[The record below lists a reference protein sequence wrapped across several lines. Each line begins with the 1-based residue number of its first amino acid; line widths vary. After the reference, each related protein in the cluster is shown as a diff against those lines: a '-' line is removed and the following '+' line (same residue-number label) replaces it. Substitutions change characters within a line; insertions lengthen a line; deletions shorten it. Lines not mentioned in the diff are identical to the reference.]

1 MSVSIAEKSNPV
13 SKLKWEKSD
22 SVWTMGL
29 YATAVGA
36 GTLFLPITVGSNSPV
51 ILLFILLLAFPLSY
65 YSHRALS
72 RFVLSSSHREGDI
85 THVVEEHFGARAGKL
100 LMLVYLMAFYPIIL
114 VYSISI
120 TNAIQSFVV
129 HQLGDAE
136 LPRGLLVL
144 GVMLGL
150 HLVLLAGKQIVVS
163 AISVLALPMVAFLI
177 GLSIYLLPQWSLS
190 YFSESQAVDWRDPAF
205 WKSLWLIVPVM
216 VFSFSH
222 APIISSFSAA
232 QKKRCQENA
241 DLRAKRIIK
250 YSSMLICGS
259 VLFFVVS
266 CVMSLSQAEMALAR
280 TDNISVLS
288 ALANKFSNPL
298 IAYVGPLIAIL
309 AMSKSFLGTSMG
321 VSEGT
326 VSMESGAC
334 QGLGLSLKE
343 STIARVSSVILF
355 MVTAVITYLN
365 PNVLD
370 IIERVSGPLIAVILF
385 LLIYAVPLVM
395 VFAACSIYRLP
406 ALKRYRGPSTIFVL
420 VMGLLAISALIYDL
434 L

>member
-51 ILLFILLLAFPLSY
+51 ILLLILLLAFPLSY

-72 RFVLSSSHREGDI
+72 RFVLSSSHKEGDI

-100 LMLVYLMAFYPIIL
+100 LMLVYLTAFYPIIL

-136 LPRGLLVL
+136 IPRGLLVL

-232 QKKRCQENA
+232 QKKRCQESA

-250 YSSMLICGS
+250 CSSLLICGS

-266 CVMSLSQAEMALAR
+266 CVMSLSQAEMAQAR
-280 TDNISVLS
+280 IDNISVLS

-326 VSMESGAC
+326 VSMVSGAC
-334 QGLGLSLKE
+334 QGLGLSLRE
-343 STIARVSSVILF
+343 ATIARVSSVILF
-355 MVTAVITYLN
+355 VVTGVITYLN
-365 PNVLD
+365 PNVLE
-370 IIERVSGPLIAVILF
+370 IIEKVSGPLIAVILF
-385 LLIYAVPLVM
+385 LLP
-395 VFAACSIYRLP
+395 ACSIYRLP
-406 ALKRYRGPSTIFVL
+406 ALKRYRGASTLFVL
-420 VMGLLAISALIYDL
+420 VIGLLAISALIYDL

>member
-72 RFVLSSSHREGDI
+72 RFVLSSSHKEGDI
-85 THVVEEHFGARAGKL
+85 THVVEEHFGAKAGKL

-190 YFSESQAVDWRDPAF
+190 YFSESQSVDWRDPAF

-232 QKKRCQENA
+232 QKKRCQESA

-259 VLFFVVS
+259 VLFFVV
-266 CVMSLSQAEMALAR
+266 SQAEMALAR

-326 VSMESGAC
+326 VSMVSGAC

-385 LLIYAVPLVM
+385 LLP
-395 VFAACSIYRLP
+395 ACSIYRLP
-406 ALKRYRGPSTIFVL
+406 ALKRYRGPSTLFVL

>member
-72 RFVLSSSHREGDI
+72 RFVLSSSHKEGDI

-136 LPRGLLVL
+136 IPRGLLVL

-232 QKKRCQENA
+232 QKKRCQESA

-250 YSSMLICGS
+250 CSSLLICGS

-266 CVMSLSQAEMALAR
+266 CVMSLSQAEMAQAR
-280 TDNISVLS
+280 IDNISVLS

-326 VSMESGAC
+326 VSMVSGAC
-334 QGLGLSLKE
+334 QGLGLSLRE
-343 STIARVSSVILF
+343 TTIARVSSVILF
-355 MVTAVITYLN
+355 VVTGVITYLN
-365 PNVLD
+365 PNVLE
-370 IIERVSGPLIAVILF
+370 IIEKVSGPLIAVILF
-385 LLIYAVPLVM
+385 LLP
-395 VFAACSIYRLP
+395 ACSIYRLP
-406 ALKRYRGPSTIFVL
+406 ALKRYRGASTLFVL
-420 VMGLLAISALIYDL
+420 VIGLLAISALIYDL

>member
-1 MSVSIAEKSNPV
+1 M
-13 SKLKWEKSD
+13 
-22 SVWTMGL
+22 
-29 YATAVGA
+29 
-36 GTLFLPITVGSNSPV
+36 
-51 ILLFILLLAFPLSY
+51 
-65 YSHRALS
+65 
-72 RFVLSSSHREGDI
+72 
-85 THVVEEHFGARAGKL
+85 VEEHFGARAGKL

-129 HQLGDAE
+129 HQLGNTE
-136 LPRGLLVL
+136 IPRGLLVL

-190 YFSESQAVDWRDPAF
+190 YFSESQGVDWRDPAF

-232 QKKRCQENA
+232 QKKRCQASA
-241 DLRAKRIIK
+241 DQRAKRIIK
-250 YSSMLICGS
+250 CSSLLICGS

-266 CVMSLSQAEMALAR
+266 CVMSLSQAEMAQAR
-280 TDNISVLS
+280 IDNISVLS

-326 VSMESGAC
+326 VSMVNGAC
-334 QGLGLSLKE
+334 QGLGLSLCE
-343 STIARVSSVILF
+343 ATIARVSSVILF
-355 MVTAVITYLN
+355 VVTGVITYLN
-365 PNVLD
+365 PNVLE
-370 IIERVSGPLIAVILF
+370 IIEKVSGPLIAVILF
-385 LLIYAVPLVM
+385 LLP
-395 VFAACSIYRLP
+395 ACSIYRLP
-406 ALKRYRGPSTIFVL
+406 ALQRYRGASTLFVL
-420 VMGLLAISALIYDL
+420 VIGLLAISALIYDL

>member
-85 THVVEEHFGARAGKL
+85 THVVEEHFGAKAGKL

-232 QKKRCQENA
+232 QKKRCQESA

-250 YSSMLICGS
+250 CSSLLICGS

-266 CVMSLSQAEMALAR
+266 CVMSLSQAEMAQAR
-280 TDNISVLS
+280 IDNISVLS

-326 VSMESGAC
+326 VSMVSGAC
-334 QGLGLSLKE
+334 QGLGLSLRE
-343 STIARVSSVILF
+343 ATIARVSSVILF
-355 MVTAVITYLN
+355 VVTGVITYLN
-365 PNVLD
+365 PNVLE
-370 IIERVSGPLIAVILF
+370 IIEKVSGPLIAVILF
-385 LLIYAVPLVM
+385 LLP
-395 VFAACSIYRLP
+395 ACSIYRLP
-406 ALKRYRGPSTIFVL
+406 ALKRYRGASTLFVL
-420 VMGLLAISALIYDL
+420 VIGLLAISALIYDL

>member
-85 THVVEEHFGARAGKL
+85 THVVEEHFGAKAGKL

-129 HQLGDAE
+129 HQLGNAE
-136 LPRGLLVL
+136 LPRGLLVV

-150 HLVLLAGKQIVVS
+150 HLILLAGKQIVVS
-163 AISVLALPMVAFLI
+163 AISVLALPMIAFLI
-177 GLSIYLLPQWSLS
+177 GLSVYLLPQWSLS
-190 YFSESQAVDWRDPAF
+190 YFSESQAVEWRDPAF

-232 QKKRCQENA
+232 QKKRCQESA

-250 YSSMLICGS
+250 YSSLLICGS

-326 VSMESGAC
+326 VSMVSGAC

-385 LLIYAVPLVM
+385 LLP
-395 VFAACSIYRLP
+395 ACSIYRLP
-406 ALKRYRGPSTIFVL
+406 ALKRYRGPSTLFVL

>member
-72 RFVLSSSHREGDI
+72 RFVLSSSHKEGDI

-100 LMLVYLMAFYPIIL
+100 LMLVYLTAFYPIIL

-136 LPRGLLVL
+136 IPRGLLVL

-232 QKKRCQENA
+232 QKKRCQESA

-250 YSSMLICGS
+250 CSSLLICGS

-266 CVMSLSQAEMALAR
+266 CVMSLSQAEMAQAR
-280 TDNISVLS
+280 IDNISVLS

-326 VSMESGAC
+326 VSMVSGAC
-334 QGLGLSLKE
+334 QGLGLSLRE

-355 MVTAVITYLN
+355 VVTGVITYLN
-365 PNVLD
+365 PNVLE
-370 IIERVSGPLIAVILF
+370 IIEKVSGPLIAVILF
-385 LLIYAVPLVM
+385 LLP
-395 VFAACSIYRLP
+395 ACSIYRLP
-406 ALKRYRGPSTIFVL
+406 ALKRYRGASTLFVL
-420 VMGLLAISALIYDL
+420 VIGLLAISALIYDL

>member
-1 MSVSIAEKSNPV
+1 MSVSIAEKSNSV

-85 THVVEEHFGARAGKL
+85 THVVEEHFGAKAGKL

-129 HQLGDAE
+129 HQLGDAK

-232 QKKRCQENA
+232 QKKRCQESA

-326 VSMESGAC
+326 VSMVSGAC

-385 LLIYAVPLVM
+385 LLP
-395 VFAACSIYRLP
+395 ACSIYRLP
-406 ALKRYRGPSTIFVL
+406 ALKRYRGPSTLFVL

>member
-1 MSVSIAEKSNPV
+1 MSVSIAEKSNQV
-13 SKLKWEKSD
+13 AKMKWEKSD

-129 HQLGDAE
+129 HQLGNAE
-136 LPRGLLVL
+136 IPRGLLVL

-150 HLVLLAGKQIVVS
+150 HLILLAGKQIVVS
-163 AISVLALPMVAFLI
+163 AISVLALPMVAFLL

-190 YFSESQAVDWRDPAF
+190 YFSESQGVDWRDPAF

-222 APIISSFSAA
+222 APIISSFTAA
-232 QKKRCQENA
+232 QKKRCHESA
-241 DLRAKRIIK
+241 DLRTKRIIK
-250 YSSMLICGS
+250 CSSLLICGS

-266 CVMSLSQAEMALAR
+266 CVMSLSQAEMAQAR
-280 TDNISVLS
+280 IDNISVLS

-326 VSMESGAC
+326 VSMVNGAC
-334 QGLGLSLKE
+334 QGLGLSLRE
-343 STIARVSSVILF
+343 TTIARVSSVILF
-355 MVTAVITYLN
+355 VVTGVITYLN
-365 PNVLD
+365 PNVLE
-370 IIERVSGPLIAVILF
+370 IIEKVSGPLIAVILF
-385 LLIYAVPLVM
+385 LLP
-395 VFAACSIYRLP
+395 ACSIYRLP
-406 ALKRYRGPSTIFVL
+406 ALKRYRGASTLFVL
-420 VMGLLAISALIYDL
+420 VIGLLAISALIYDL

>member
-129 HQLGDAE
+129 HQLGNAE

-150 HLVLLAGKQIVVS
+150 HLILLAGKQIVVS

-232 QKKRCQENA
+232 QKKRCQESA

-250 YSSMLICGS
+250 CSSMLICGS

-326 VSMESGAC
+326 VSMVNGAC
-334 QGLGLSLKE
+334 QGLGLSLRE
-343 STIARVSSVILF
+343 TTIARVSSVILF
-355 MVTAVITYLN
+355 VVTGVITYLN
-365 PNVLD
+365 PNVLE
-370 IIERVSGPLIAVILF
+370 IIEKVSGPLIAVILF
-385 LLIYAVPLVM
+385 LLP
-395 VFAACSIYRLP
+395 ACSIYRLP
-406 ALKRYRGPSTIFVL
+406 ALKRYRGASTLFVL
-420 VMGLLAISALIYDL
+420 VIGLLAISALIYDL

>member
-85 THVVEEHFGARAGKL
+85 THVVEEHFGAKAGKL

-190 YFSESQAVDWRDPAF
+190 YFTESQAVDWRDPAF

-232 QKKRCQENA
+232 QKKRCQESA

-326 VSMESGAC
+326 VSMVSGAC
-334 QGLGLSLKE
+334 QGMGLSLKE

-370 IIERVSGPLIAVILF
+370 IIERVSGPLIAMILF
-385 LLIYAVPLVM
+385 LLP
-395 VFAACSIYRLP
+395 ACSIYRLP
-406 ALKRYRGPSTIFVL
+406 ALKRYRGPSTLFVL

>member
-85 THVVEEHFGARAGKL
+85 THVVEEHFGAKAGKL

-190 YFSESQAVDWRDPAF
+190 YFTESQAVDWRDPAF

-232 QKKRCQENA
+232 QKKRCQESA

-326 VSMESGAC
+326 VSMVSGAC

-385 LLIYAVPLVM
+385 LLP
-395 VFAACSIYRLP
+395 ACSIYRLP
-406 ALKRYRGPSTIFVL
+406 TLKRYRGPSTLFVL

>member
-1 MSVSIAEKSNPV
+1 MSVSIAEKSTPV

-85 THVVEEHFGARAGKL
+85 THVVEEHFGAKAGKL

-129 HQLGDAE
+129 HQLGNAE
-136 LPRGLLVL
+136 LPRGLLVV

-150 HLVLLAGKQIVVS
+150 HLILLAGKQIVVS

-190 YFSESQAVDWRDPAF
+190 YFSESQAVEWRDPAF

-232 QKKRCQENA
+232 QKKRCQESA

-250 YSSMLICGS
+250 CSSLLICGS

-326 VSMESGAC
+326 VSMVSGAC

-355 MVTAVITYLN
+355 MVTAIITYLN

-385 LLIYAVPLVM
+385 LLP
-395 VFAACSIYRLP
+395 ACSIYRLP
-406 ALKRYRGPSTIFVL
+406 ALKRYRGPSTLFVL

>member
-190 YFSESQAVDWRDPAF
+190 YFSVSQAVDWRDPAF

-326 VSMESGAC
+326 VSMVSGAC

-385 LLIYAVPLVM
+385 LLP
-395 VFAACSIYRLP
+395 ACSIYRLP

>member
-85 THVVEEHFGARAGKL
+85 THVVEEHFGAKAGKL

-190 YFSESQAVDWRDPAF
+190 YFTESQAVDWRDPAF

-232 QKKRCQENA
+232 QKKRCQESA

-326 VSMESGAC
+326 VSMVSGAC

-385 LLIYAVPLVM
+385 LLP
-395 VFAACSIYRLP
+395 ACSIYRLP
-406 ALKRYRGPSTIFVL
+406 ALKRYRGSSTIFVL

>member
-72 RFVLSSSHREGDI
+72 RFVLSSSHKEGDI
-85 THVVEEHFGARAGKL
+85 THVVEEHFGAKAGKL

-232 QKKRCQENA
+232 QKKRCQESA

-326 VSMESGAC
+326 VSMVSGAC

-385 LLIYAVPLVM
+385 LLP
-395 VFAACSIYRLP
+395 ACSIYRLP
-406 ALKRYRGPSTIFVL
+406 ALKRYCGPSTLFVL

>member
-1 MSVSIAEKSNPV
+1 MSVAIAEKSNPA

-51 ILLFILLLAFPLSY
+51 ILLFILLMAFPLSY

-136 LPRGLLVL
+136 IPRGLLVL

-232 QKKRCQENA
+232 QKKRCQDSA

-250 YSSMLICGS
+250 CSSLLICGS

-266 CVMSLSQAEMALAR
+266 CVMSLSQAEMAQAR
-280 TDNISVLS
+280 IDNISVLS

-326 VSMESGAC
+326 VSMVSGAC

-385 LLIYAVPLVM
+385 LLP
-395 VFAACSIYRLP
+395 ACSIYRLP
-406 ALKRYRGPSTIFVL
+406 ALKRYRGPSTLFVL

>member
-85 THVVEEHFGARAGKL
+85 THVVEEHFGAKAGKL

-129 HQLGDAE
+129 HQLGNAE

-150 HLVLLAGKQIVVS
+150 HLILLAGKQIVVS

-232 QKKRCQENA
+232 QKKRCQESA

-326 VSMESGAC
+326 VSMVSGAC

-385 LLIYAVPLVM
+385 LLP
-395 VFAACSIYRLP
+395 ACSIYRLP
-406 ALKRYRGPSTIFVL
+406 ALKRYRGPSTLFVL

>member
-85 THVVEEHFGARAGKL
+85 THVVEEHFGAKAGKL

-129 HQLGDAE
+129 HQLGNAE

-150 HLVLLAGKQIVVS
+150 HLILLAGKQIVVS
-163 AISVLALPMVAFLI
+163 AICVLALPIVAFLI
-177 GLSIYLLPQWSLS
+177 GLSIYLLPHWSLS

-232 QKKRCQENA
+232 QKKRCQESA

-250 YSSMLICGS
+250 CSSMLICGS

-326 VSMESGAC
+326 VSMVSGAC
-334 QGLGLSLKE
+334 QGLGLSLRE

-385 LLIYAVPLVM
+385 LLP
-395 VFAACSIYRLP
+395 ACSIYRLP
-406 ALKRYRGPSTIFVL
+406 ALKRYRGPSTLFVL

>member
-1 MSVSIAEKSNPV
+1 M
-13 SKLKWEKSD
+13 
-22 SVWTMGL
+22 
-29 YATAVGA
+29 
-36 GTLFLPITVGSNSPV
+36 
-51 ILLFILLLAFPLSY
+51 
-65 YSHRALS
+65 
-72 RFVLSSSHREGDI
+72 LSSSHREGDI
-85 THVVEEHFGARAGKL
+85 THVVEEHFGAKAGKL

-190 YFSESQAVDWRDPAF
+190 YFTESQAVDWRDPAF

-232 QKKRCQENA
+232 QKKRCHESA

-326 VSMESGAC
+326 VSMVSGAC

-385 LLIYAVPLVM
+385 LLP
-395 VFAACSIYRLP
+395 ACSIYRLP
-406 ALKRYRGPSTIFVL
+406 ALKRYRGSSTIFVL

>member
-1 MSVSIAEKSNPV
+1 
-13 SKLKWEKSD
+13 
-22 SVWTMGL
+22 MGL

-85 THVVEEHFGARAGKL
+85 THVVEEHFGAKAGKL

-190 YFSESQAVDWRDPAF
+190 YFGESQSVDWRDPAF

-250 YSSMLICGS
+250 CSSMLICGS

-326 VSMESGAC
+326 VSMVSGAC

-385 LLIYAVPLVM
+385 LLP
-395 VFAACSIYRLP
+395 ACSIYRLP
-406 ALKRYRGPSTIFVL
+406 ALKRYRGPSTLFVL

>member
-85 THVVEEHFGARAGKL
+85 THVVEEHFGAKAGKL

-232 QKKRCQENA
+232 QKKRCQESA

-326 VSMESGAC
+326 VSMVSGAC

-385 LLIYAVPLVM
+385 LLP
-395 VFAACSIYRLP
+395 ACSIYRLP
-406 ALKRYRGPSTIFVL
+406 ALKRYRGPSTLFLCIGVSRA
-420 VMGLLAISALIYDL
+420 GRWRSGPPSASRWPAR
-434 L
+434 

>member
-100 LMLVYLMAFYPIIL
+100 LMLVYLTAFYPIIL

-136 LPRGLLVL
+136 IPRGLLVL

-232 QKKRCQENA
+232 QKKRCQESA

-250 YSSMLICGS
+250 CSSLLICGS

-266 CVMSLSQAEMALAR
+266 CVMSLSQAEMAQAR
-280 TDNISVLS
+280 IDNISVLS

-326 VSMESGAC
+326 VSMVSGAC
-334 QGLGLSLKE
+334 QGLGLSLRE
-343 STIARVSSVILF
+343 TTIARVSSVILF
-355 MVTAVITYLN
+355 VVTGVITYLN
-365 PNVLD
+365 PNVLE
-370 IIERVSGPLIAVILF
+370 IIEKVSGPLIAVILF
-385 LLIYAVPLVM
+385 LLP
-395 VFAACSIYRLP
+395 ACSIYRLP
-406 ALKRYRGPSTIFVL
+406 ALKRYRGASTLFVL
-420 VMGLLAISALIYDL
+420 VIGLLAISALIYDL

>member
-72 RFVLSSSHREGDI
+72 RFVLSSSHKEGDI

-100 LMLVYLMAFYPIIL
+100 LMLVYLTAFYPIIL

-136 LPRGLLVL
+136 VPRGLLVL

-232 QKKRCQENA
+232 QKKRCQESA

-250 YSSMLICGS
+250 CSSLLICGS

-266 CVMSLSQAEMALAR
+266 CVMSLSQAEMAQAR
-280 TDNISVLS
+280 IDNISVLS

-326 VSMESGAC
+326 VSMVSGAC
-334 QGLGLSLKE
+334 QGLGLSLRE
-343 STIARVSSVILF
+343 ATIARVSSVILF
-355 MVTAVITYLN
+355 VVTGVITYLN
-365 PNVLD
+365 PNVLE
-370 IIERVSGPLIAVILF
+370 IIEKVSGPLIAVILF
-385 LLIYAVPLVM
+385 LLP
-395 VFAACSIYRLP
+395 ACSIYRLP
-406 ALKRYRGPSTIFVL
+406 TLKRYRGASTLFVL
-420 VMGLLAISALIYDL
+420 VIGLLAISALIYDL

>member
-72 RFVLSSSHREGDI
+72 RFVLSSSHKEGDI

-100 LMLVYLMAFYPIIL
+100 LMLIYLMAFYPIIL

-190 YFSESQAVDWRDPAF
+190 YFTESQAVDWRDPAF

-232 QKKRCQENA
+232 QKKRCQESA

-326 VSMESGAC
+326 VSMVSGAC

-385 LLIYAVPLVM
+385 LLP
-395 VFAACSIYRLP
+395 ACSIYRLP
-406 ALKRYRGPSTIFVL
+406 ALKRYRGPSTLFVL

>member
-1 MSVSIAEKSNPV
+1 MSVSIAEKSHPV

-72 RFVLSSSHREGDI
+72 RFVLSSSHKEGDI

-190 YFSESQAVDWRDPAF
+190 YFTESQAVEWRDPAF

-232 QKKRCQENA
+232 QKKRCQESA

-250 YSSMLICGS
+250 CSSMLICGS

-326 VSMESGAC
+326 VSMVSGAC

-355 MVTAVITYLN
+355 MVTALITYLN

-385 LLIYAVPLVM
+385 LLP
-395 VFAACSIYRLP
+395 ACSIYRLP
-406 ALKRYRGPSTIFVL
+406 ALKRYRGPSTLFVL

>member
-72 RFVLSSSHREGDI
+72 RFVLSSSHKEGDI

-150 HLVLLAGKQIVVS
+150 HLILLAGKQIVVS

-190 YFSESQAVDWRDPAF
+190 YFSESQAVEWRDPAF

-232 QKKRCQENA
+232 QKKRCQESA

-326 VSMESGAC
+326 VSMVSGAC

-355 MVTAVITYLN
+355 LVTALITYLN

-385 LLIYAVPLVM
+385 LLP
-395 VFAACSIYRLP
+395 ACSIYRLP
-406 ALKRYRGPSTIFVL
+406 VLKRYRGPSTLFVL

>member
-72 RFVLSSSHREGDI
+72 RFVLSSSHKEGDI

-190 YFSESQAVDWRDPAF
+190 YFTESQPVDWRDPAF

-232 QKKRCQENA
+232 QKKRCQESA

-250 YSSMLICGS
+250 CSSMLICGS

-326 VSMESGAC
+326 VSMVSGAC

-385 LLIYAVPLVM
+385 LLP
-395 VFAACSIYRLP
+395 ACSIYRLP
-406 ALKRYRGPSTIFVL
+406 ALKRYRGPSTLFVL

>member
-72 RFVLSSSHREGDI
+72 RFVLSSSHKEGDI
-85 THVVEEHFGARAGKL
+85 THVVEEHFGAKAGKL

-190 YFSESQAVDWRDPAF
+190 YFTESQAVDWRDPAF

-232 QKKRCQENA
+232 QKKRCQESA

-250 YSSMLICGS
+250 CSSMLICGS

-266 CVMSLSQAEMALAR
+266 CVMSLSQAEMTLAR

-326 VSMESGAC
+326 VSMVSGAC
-334 QGLGLSLKE
+334 QGLGLSLKG

-385 LLIYAVPLVM
+385 LLP
-395 VFAACSIYRLP
+395 ACSIYRLP
-406 ALKRYRGPSTIFVL
+406 ALKRYRGPSTLFVL

>member
-72 RFVLSSSHREGDI
+72 RFVLSSSHKEGDI

-129 HQLGDAE
+129 HQLGDAA

-232 QKKRCQENA
+232 QKKRCQESA

-250 YSSMLICGS
+250 CSSMLICGS

-326 VSMESGAC
+326 VSMVSGAC
-334 QGLGLSLKE
+334 KGLGLSLKE

-385 LLIYAVPLVM
+385 LLP
-395 VFAACSIYRLP
+395 ACSIYRLP
-406 ALKRYRGPSTIFVL
+406 ALKRYRGPSTLFVL

>member
-1 MSVSIAEKSNPV
+1 MSVAIAEKSNPA

-72 RFVLSSSHREGDI
+72 RFVLSSSHKEGDI

-100 LMLVYLMAFYPIIL
+100 LMLVYLTAFYPIIL

-136 LPRGLLVL
+136 IPRGLLVL

-190 YFSESQAVDWRDPAF
+190 YFSESQTVDWRDPAF

-232 QKKRCQENA
+232 QKKRCQASA

-250 YSSMLICGS
+250 CSSLLICGS

-266 CVMSLSQAEMALAR
+266 CVMSLSQAEMAQAR
-280 TDNISVLS
+280 IDNISVLS

-326 VSMESGAC
+326 VSMVSGAC
-334 QGLGLSLKE
+334 QGLGLSLRE
-343 STIARVSSVILF
+343 ATIARVSSVILF
-355 MVTAVITYLN
+355 VVTGVITYLN
-365 PNVLD
+365 PNVLE
-370 IIERVSGPLIAVILF
+370 IIEKVSGPLIAVILF
-385 LLIYAVPLVM
+385 LLP
-395 VFAACSIYRLP
+395 ACSIYRLP
-406 ALKRYRGPSTIFVL
+406 ALKRYRGASTLFVL
-420 VMGLLAISALIYDL
+420 VIGLLAISALIYDL

>member
-85 THVVEEHFGARAGKL
+85 THVVEEHFGAKAGKL

-232 QKKRCQENA
+232 QKKRCQESA

-250 YSSMLICGS
+250 CSSMLIYGS

-326 VSMESGAC
+326 VSMVSGAC

-385 LLIYAVPLVM
+385 LLP
-395 VFAACSIYRLP
+395 ACSIYRLP
-406 ALKRYRGPSTIFVL
+406 ALKRYCGPSTLFVL

>member
-72 RFVLSSSHREGDI
+72 RFVLSSSHKEGDI

-100 LMLVYLMAFYPIIL
+100 LMLVYLTAFYPIIL

-136 LPRGLLVL
+136 IPRGLLVL

-190 YFSESQAVDWRDPAF
+190 YFSESQALDWRDPAF

-232 QKKRCQENA
+232 QKKRCQESA

-250 YSSMLICGS
+250 CSSLLICGS

-266 CVMSLSQAEMALAR
+266 CVMSLSQAEMAQAR
-280 TDNISVLS
+280 IDNISVLS

-326 VSMESGAC
+326 VSMVSGAC
-334 QGLGLSLKE
+334 QGLGLSLRE
-343 STIARVSSVILF
+343 ATIARVSSVILF
-355 MVTAVITYLN
+355 VVTGVITYLN
-365 PNVLD
+365 PNVLE
-370 IIERVSGPLIAVILF
+370 IIEKVSGPLIAVILF
-385 LLIYAVPLVM
+385 LLP
-395 VFAACSIYRLP
+395 ACSIYRLP
-406 ALKRYRGPSTIFVL
+406 ALKRYRGASTLFVL
-420 VMGLLAISALIYDL
+420 VIGLLAISALIYDL

>member
-1 MSVSIAEKSNPV
+1 MSVSIAEKSHPV

-72 RFVLSSSHREGDI
+72 RFVLSSSHKEGDI

-190 YFSESQAVDWRDPAF
+190 YFTESQAVEWRDPAF

-232 QKKRCQENA
+232 QKKRCQESA

-326 VSMESGAC
+326 VSMVSGAC

-355 MVTAVITYLN
+355 MVTALITYLN

-385 LLIYAVPLVM
+385 LLP
-395 VFAACSIYRLP
+395 ACSIYRLP
-406 ALKRYRGPSTIFVL
+406 ALKRYRGPSTLFVL

>member
-72 RFVLSSSHREGDI
+72 RFVLSSSHKEGDI
-85 THVVEEHFGARAGKL
+85 THVVEEHFGAKAGKL
-100 LMLVYLMAFYPIIL
+100 LMLVYLVAFYPIIL

-129 HQLGDAE
+129 HQLGNAE
-136 LPRGLLVL
+136 IPRGLLVL

-232 QKKRCQENA
+232 QKKRCQENV

-250 YSSMLICGS
+250 CSSMLICGS

-326 VSMESGAC
+326 VSMVSGAC

-385 LLIYAVPLVM
+385 LLP
-395 VFAACSIYRLP
+395 ACSIYRLP
-406 ALKRYRGPSTIFVL
+406 ALKRYRGPSTLFVL

>member
-1 MSVSIAEKSNPV
+1 MSVAIAEKSNSA

-51 ILLFILLLAFPLSY
+51 ILLFILLMAFPLSY

-129 HQLGDAE
+129 HQLGNAE
-136 LPRGLLVL
+136 IPRGLLVL

-150 HLVLLAGKQIVVS
+150 HLILLAGKQIVVS
-163 AISVLALPMVAFLI
+163 AISVLALPMAAFLI

-232 QKKRCQENA
+232 QKKRCQESA

-250 YSSMLICGS
+250 CSSMLICGS

-326 VSMESGAC
+326 VSMVSGAC
-334 QGLGLSLKE
+334 QGLGLSLRE

-385 LLIYAVPLVM
+385 LLP
-395 VFAACSIYRLP
+395 ACSIYRLP
-406 ALKRYRGPSTIFVL
+406 ALKRYRGPSTLFVL

>member
-85 THVVEEHFGARAGKL
+85 THVVEEHFGAKAGRL

-129 HQLGDAE
+129 HQLGNAE

-150 HLVLLAGKQIVVS
+150 HLILLAGKQIVVS

-232 QKKRCQENA
+232 QKKRCQESA

-326 VSMESGAC
+326 VSMVSGAC
-334 QGLGLSLKE
+334 QGLGLSLRE

-385 LLIYAVPLVM
+385 LLP
-395 VFAACSIYRLP
+395 ACSIYRLP
-406 ALKRYRGPSTIFVL
+406 ALRRYRGPSTLFVL

>member
-85 THVVEEHFGARAGKL
+85 THVVEEHFGAKAGKL

-129 HQLGDAE
+129 HQLGNAE
-136 LPRGLLVL
+136 LPRGLLVV

-150 HLVLLAGKQIVVS
+150 HLILLAGKQIVVS

-177 GLSIYLLPQWSLS
+177 GLSVYLLPQWSLS
-190 YFSESQAVDWRDPAF
+190 YFSESQAVEWRDPAF

-232 QKKRCQENA
+232 QKKRCQESA

-250 YSSMLICGS
+250 CSSLLICGS

-266 CVMSLSQAEMALAR
+266 CVMSLSQVEMALAR

-326 VSMESGAC
+326 VSMVSGAC

-385 LLIYAVPLVM
+385 LLP
-395 VFAACSIYRLP
+395 ACSIYRLP
-406 ALKRYRGPSTIFVL
+406 ALKRYRGPSTLFVL

>member
-1 MSVSIAEKSNPV
+1 
-13 SKLKWEKSD
+13 
-22 SVWTMGL
+22 MGL

-85 THVVEEHFGARAGKL
+85 THVVEEHFGAKAGKL

-190 YFSESQAVDWRDPAF
+190 YFTESQAVDWRDPAF

-232 QKKRCQENA
+232 QKKRCQESA

-326 VSMESGAC
+326 VSMVSGAC

-385 LLIYAVPLVM
+385 LLP
-395 VFAACSIYRLP
+395 ACSIYRLP
-406 ALKRYRGPSTIFVL
+406 ALKRYRGPSTLFVL

>member
-72 RFVLSSSHREGDI
+72 RFVLSSSHKEGDI
-85 THVVEEHFGARAGKL
+85 THVVEEHFGAKAGKL

-129 HQLGDAE
+129 HQLGYAE

-190 YFSESQAVDWRDPAF
+190 YFSESQSVDWRDPAF

-250 YSSMLICGS
+250 CSSMLICGS

-326 VSMESGAC
+326 VSMVSGAC

-385 LLIYAVPLVM
+385 LLP
-395 VFAACSIYRLP
+395 ACSIYRLP